1 MPEPSIIFNWP
12 AVVLSMGVLS
22 GILLSVRLWTLKTGP
37 TLANQLLAFTM
48 GTITLMVATALF
60 VFSPYLS
67 FSFTLIRIA
76 GTITLS
82 YGPLIYLYLQ
92 ASIRKDFRMRGRQF
106 LHFILPAIFLLI
118 TILHLFFPDSTEQQ
132 VFLSNEFVIPWQI
145 RVIGMVILLYIITYC
160 VSSARSIN
168 RHRRFVLEHSSY
180 SDELHSKWL
189 IFLFPIFLL
198 PFLFVIFNFI
208 FLNPFELPL
217 PAIGAAIML
226 VILHSLLIFVPQ
238 VFAGFP
244 EELQADQEEDLF
256 TPKYQSSS
264 LEESQKERLHEQ
276 AIAFMTSEQAF
287 LKQDLTLHQLANSL
301 KINSKYLSQVINEKS
316 GKHFMD
322 FVNEYRVNLA
332 KEILLKSSYQHYTI
346 VAIAQEVGFK
356 SRSAFYASFK
366 KFTGQTPSEY
376 KAAQ

>member
-12 AVVLSMGVLS
+12 AVVLSMGILS
-22 GILLSVRLWTLKTGP
+22 GTLLSIRLWTLNTEP
-37 TLANQLLAFTM
+37 ALANRLLAFTM
-48 GTITLMVATALF
+48 STITLMVVTAQF
-60 VFSPYLS
+60 VFSPFVS
-67 FSFTLIRIA
+67 FSFTSVRIA

-92 ASIRKDFRMRGRQF
+92 ASIRKDFKMNGRQF
-106 LHFILPAIFLLI
+106 LHFILPAVFFLV
-118 TILHLFFPDSTEQQ
+118 TILHLFFPDTAEQHS
-132 VFLSNEFVIPWQI
+132 FLRKDLVIPWQL
-145 RVIGMVILLYIITYC
+145 RMIGLVILLYITSYC
-160 VSSARSIN
+160 VLSARSIN

-189 IFLFPIFLL
+189 ILLFPIFLL

-208 FLNPFELPL
+208 FLRPFELPL

-226 VILHSLLIFVPQ
+226 MILNTLLIFVPQ
-238 VFAGFP
+238 IFAGFP
-244 EELQADQEEDLF
+244 KELRADQEEDLRP
-256 TPKYQSSS
+256 PKYQSSS
-264 LEESQKERLHEQ
+264 LEEPQKDRLFEQ
-276 AIAFMTSEQAF
+276 VIRFMAIEKAF
-287 LKQDLTLHQLANSL
+287 LRQDLTLQQLADSL

-332 KEILLKSSYQHYTI
+332 KEILHKPTYDHYTI
-346 VAIAQEVGFK
+346 VAIAQEVGFN

>member
-1 MPEPSIIFNWP
+1 
-12 AVVLSMGVLS
+12 MGILS
-22 GILLSVRLWTLKTGP
+22 GTLLSIRLWTLNTEP
-37 TLANQLLAFTM
+37 ALANRLLAFTM
-48 GTITLMVATALF
+48 STITLMVVTAQF
-60 VFSPYLS
+60 VFSPFVS
-67 FSFTLIRIA
+67 FSFTSVRIA

-92 ASIRKDFRMRGRQF
+92 ASIRKDFKMNGRQF
-106 LHFILPAIFLLI
+106 LHFILPAVFFLV
-118 TILHLFFPDSTEQQ
+118 TILHLFFPDTAEQHS
-132 VFLSNEFVIPWQI
+132 FLRKDLVIPWQL
-145 RVIGMVILLYIITYC
+145 RMIGLVILLYITSYC
-160 VSSARSIN
+160 VLSGRSIN

-189 IFLFPIFLL
+189 ILLFPIFLL

-208 FLNPFELPL
+208 FLRPFELPL

-226 VILHSLLIFVPQ
+226 MILNTLLIFVPQ
-238 VFAGFP
+238 IFAGFP
-244 EELQADQEEDLF
+244 KELRADQEEDLRP
-256 TPKYQSSS
+256 PKYQSSS
-264 LEESQKERLHEQ
+264 LEEPQKDRLFEQ
-276 AIAFMTSEQAF
+276 VIRFMAIEKAF
-287 LKQDLTLHQLANSL
+287 LRQDLTLQQLADSL

-332 KEILLKSSYQHYTI
+332 KEILHKPTYDHYTI
-346 VAIAQEVGFK
+346 VAIAQEVGFN